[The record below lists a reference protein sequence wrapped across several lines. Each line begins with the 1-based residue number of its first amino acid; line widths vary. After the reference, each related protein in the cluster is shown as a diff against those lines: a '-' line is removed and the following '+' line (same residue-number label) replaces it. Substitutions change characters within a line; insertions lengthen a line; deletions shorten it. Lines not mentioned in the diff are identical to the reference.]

1 MGLKTDQI
9 LSIIVPIAMI
19 SFGVDVAF
27 HAVGRYREELAHQSG
42 STPDEGPRW
51 AMVAGLGGVLG
62 ALLLALASDAAAFLS
77 NAVSG
82 IESLI
87 QFGIGA
93 SLALVAAFVMLGVAT
108 PLALMRLEQ
117 RAPTGA
123 LHSAL
128 QSGSSAP
135 RVGADP
141 PRSVAGRL
149 LAVAG
154 AVLAALGAMACVTVS
169 VFVLPWLGVLLLLG
183 YLLVFILLPALLCR
197 STARP
202 APHSSDAP
210 PRAAG
215 VLARWT
221 GVVVAGLPRFR
232 VPLLLAVLVVTSVC
246 VVYATRV
253 QVSFE
258 VKDFFAADTDFVVGL
273 EKYQRSVGQLGG
285 EPAFAVHFTM
295 RYREELARHPTR
307 IAAMTAAGAGTGGA
321 LVASALS
328 SVVGFAILALAPMP
342 MFAAYGLLTAI
353 MILLAA
359 VASLLVL
366 PSLLMLVTRD
376 G

>member
-1 MGLKTDQI
+1 
-9 LSIIVPIAMI
+9 
-19 SFGVDVAF
+19 
-27 HAVGRYREELAHQSG
+27 
-42 STPDEGPRW
+42 
-51 AMVAGLGGVLG
+51 
-62 ALLLALASDAAAFLS
+62 
-77 NAVSG
+77 
-82 IESLI
+82 
-87 QFGIGA
+87 
-93 SLALVAAFVMLGVAT
+93 
-108 PLALMRLEQ
+108 MRLEQ